1 MTTSDRTLTRA
12 VKARTRNEIGPI
24 ARRRVRWGW
33 FFLSPWIIGFLAFQL
48 LPIVFTIFLS
58 FTDYSGTKQFAPG
71 NYNIVGLANYARL
84 FRDPDMIRAMGV
96 TLKFALIA
104 VPLGLIVPL
113 MFAVLV
119 NSEHLLGKNIFRTLF
134 FLPTII
140 PVVAGAMVFQGV
152 LNAESGWINLLLGV
166 FGIPGPRWLTDPAW
180 AVPALNLLGI
190 WGVGNA
196 MLIYLG
202 ALQGVPTEIYE
213 AAQIDGATAVRRF
226 FAITLPMIS
235 PIVFYNVTLSVIGAF
250 QYFVPA
256 MLIGGTNGD
265 PQGSTLFYNL
275 YFYRQAFVFND
286 MGYASTLSLF
296 LFVIVMTCT
305 VLLFR
310 FGQRGIYY
318 ASGDF

>member
-1 MTTSDRTLTRA
+1 MATSDSSLARA
-12 VKARTRNEIGPI
+12 MKARTRNEIGPI

-33 FFLSPWIIGFLAFQL
+33 FFLAPWIIGFLAFQL
-48 LPIVFTIFLS
+48 LPIIFTVFLS

-71 NYNIVGLANYARL
+71 NYTIVGLANYARL
-84 FRDPDMIRAMGV
+84 FRDPDMIGAMGV

-113 MFAVLV
+113 LFAVLV
-119 NSEHLLGKNIFRTLF
+119 NSKHLLGKNLFRTLF

-152 LNAESGWINLLLGV
+152 LNADSGWINLLLGV
-166 FGIPGPRWLTDPAW
+166 FGIEGPRWLTDPVW

-190 WGVGNA
+190 WGIGNA

-213 AAQIDGATAVRRF
+213 AATIDGASTVRRF

-235 PIVFYNVTLSVIGAF
+235 PIIFYNVTLSVIGAF

-310 FGQRGIYY
+310 FGQSGVYY